1 MGQICSKAD
10 DGGQLIMD
18 ANDLPQKNKKKKQK
32 DGVIHNNTKYGN
44 QTEF

>member
-10 DGGQLIMD
+10 DGSQLIMD
-18 ANDLPQKNKKKKQK
+18 ECKNELPHKNKKKKK

-44 QTEF
+44 